1 MTYARVVSNE
11 KLKMATIRSIPE
23 MASRAEGRSLSDMER
38 ETEHTRADLIHT
50 VDELHSRVSPQ
61 AIKEEVKAY
70 ARDTGN
76 ELIHTLE
83 RKARENP
90 LQTVAVAA
98 GLAFPAWRFLIN
110 IPAPVLLV
118 GAGLALTQFGGSFRA
133 PASERSR
140 QGGGERHGEH
150 PPDGLRQTAQNV
162 SSTLSQAAEG
172 LKEKVTDAAKQARM
186 GVREGLD
193 AIRSRAAAISD
204 TTESAR
210 AAASDTVTAAT
221 EAVSTTYRSGIGAAS
236 RTGDQLSESFRQSKE
251 NLFATMERQPFLV
264 GGAGLLI
271 GALIASALPVSQSE
285 NRLFGDT
292 SDDLKNRARDMASG
306 GLEVAKTTV
315 QDVYQETVS
324 RAQQQGLSPE
334 VVRQTVKGVGDKV
347 KSVVQ
352 QAVDALEGDKDD
364 SPQASAAT
372 ST

>member
-1 MTYARVVSNE
+1 
-11 KLKMATIRSIPE
+11 
-23 MASRAEGRSLSDMER
+23 MASLAEGRSLSEMER

-98 GLAFPAWRFLIN
+98 GLAYPVWRLLIN

-118 GAGLALTQFGGSFRA
+118 GAGIALTQFGGSSRA
-133 PASERSR
+133 LTSR
-140 QGGGERHGEH
+140 QREVDGRDEQ
-150 PPDGLRQTAQNV
+150 PTDGLKRTAQHVLSN
-162 SSTLSQAAEG
+162 LSQAAEG
-172 LKEKVTDAAKQARM
+172 LKGKVADAAGQARTS
-186 GVREGLD
+186 VSEGLGTV
-193 AIRSRAAAISD
+193 RSRTAAAISD
-204 TTESAR
+204 TAESAR

-221 EAVSTTYRSGIGAAS
+221 EAVSATYRSGIDTAS
-236 RTGDQLSESFRQSKE
+236 RTGDQLSESFKQSKE
-251 NLFATMERQPFLV
+251 TLFETLERHPFLV

-271 GALIASALPVSQSE
+271 GAVIASALPVSQTES
-285 NRLFGDT
+285 RLFGDT
-292 SDDLKNRARDMASG
+292 SDDLKNRARGMASE
-306 GLEVAKTTV
+306 GLEVAKTVV
-315 QDVYQETVS
+315 QDIYQESVS
-324 RAQQQGLSPE
+324 RAQQEGLSPE
-334 VVRQTVKGVGDKV
+334 MVRQTVKSVGDKV

-352 QAVDALEGDKDD
+352 QAADVLEDNKDS
-364 SPQASAAT
+364 SPAASTAP

>member
-1 MTYARVVSNE
+1 
-11 KLKMATIRSIPE
+11 
-23 MASRAEGRSLSDMER
+23 MASRAEGRSLSEMER

-98 GLAFPAWRFLIN
+98 GLAYPAWRFLIN

-118 GAGLALTQFGGSFRA
+118 GAGLALTQFGGSSRA
-133 PASERSR
+133 PTTSARSR
-140 QGGGERHGEH
+140 QSGGERQGEQL
-150 PPDGLRQTAQNV
+150 PDGLRQTAQNV
-162 SSTLSQAAEG
+162 SFNLSQAAEG
-172 LKEKVTDAAKQARM
+172 LKEKVADAAEQARA
-186 GVREGLD
+186 GVSEGLG
-193 AIRSRAAAISD
+193 AIRSRAAAAISD

-221 EAVSTTYRSGIGAAS
+221 AAYRSGIDAAS
-236 RTGDQLSESFRQSKE
+236 RTGDQLSESFKQSKE
-251 NLFATMERQPFLV
+251 NLFETMERHPFLV
-264 GGAGLLI
+264 GGVGLLI
-271 GALIASALPVSQSE
+271 GAVIASALPVSQTE

-292 SDDLKNRARDMASG
+292 SDDLKNRARGMASE

-315 QDVYQETVS
+315 QDIYQESAS
-324 RAQQQGLSPE
+324 RAQQEGLSPE
-334 VVRQTVKGVGDKV
+334 VVRKTVKGVGDKV
-347 KSVVQ
+347 KSLVE
-352 QAVDALEGDKDD
+352 QAADALEVDKDS
-364 SPQASAAT
+364 SPAASAAP

>member
-1 MTYARVVSNE
+1 
-11 KLKMATIRSIPE
+11 

-61 AIKEEVKAY
+61 AIKEEVKAF

-76 ELIHTLE
+76 DLIHTLE

-98 GLAFPAWRFLIN
+98 GLAYPVWRFLIN

-118 GAGLALTQFGGSFRA
+118 GAGLALTQFGGSSRA
-133 PASERSR
+133 PTGARTR
-140 QGGGERHGEH
+140 QSGEERHGEQL
-150 PPDGLRQTAQNV
+150 PDALRQTAQNV
-162 SSTLSQAAEG
+162 SFNLSQAAEG
-172 LKEKVTDAAKQARM
+172 LKEKVADAAEQARA
-186 GVREGLD
+186 GVGEGLG
-193 AIRSRAAAISD
+193 AIRSRAAAAISD

-210 AAASDTVTAAT
+210 AAASDTVTAAA
-221 EAVSTTYRSGIGAAS
+221 EAVSGTYRSGIVAAS

-251 NLFATMERQPFLV
+251 NFFETMERHPFLV
-264 GGAGLLI
+264 GGVGLLI
-271 GALIASALPVSQSE
+271 GALIASALPVSQTE

-292 SDDLKNRARDMASG
+292 SDDLKNRARGMASE

-315 QDVYQETVS
+315 QDIYQESAS
-324 RAQQQGLSPE
+324 RAQQEGLSPE
-334 VVRQTVKGVGDKV
+334 VVRKTVKGVGDKV

-352 QAVDALEGDKDD
+352 QAADALEDDKDS
-364 SPQASAAT
+364 SPAASAAP